1 VKSSIGTRYAAYLL
15 LLTLALV
22 ATALV
27 AAGLLASRRIA
38 VLRGDVLQ
46 SIGAIQAKAEAE
58 GLRGTAAYLS
68 NRLFNPLY
76 RLDVEQLNEEIVK
89 VRTWLPVRRFLI
101 AGTDR
106 RILAD
111 GSTSITRYGQP
122 LEGEL
127 PRASPWTPLVVARP
141 DGSELRFAVRSGD
154 TIAGWAVVELT
165 ETPSRVSL
173 RQMRD
178 EVDALWTGYRAS
190 LLYLGLLVLAITLFV
205 GGLTAAR
212 LSRTLAAPLTEM
224 SRAAR
229 RFAAGELEHTL
240 AVPSRDE
247 LGELAE
253 SLNSMVRDLRRER
266 TERERLIADLERKNA
281 ELERFTYT
289 VSHDLKSPLVTIQGF
304 AGYVEADMRAGDL
317 GRARSGLARITAAGG
332 KMQRLLDDLLHLSR
346 MGRIVNPGEYVSLG
360 DLAREAVE
368 LVRGEIDA
376 RGATVEIARDL
387 PAVCV
392 DRPRLLEVLQ
402 NLVENAVKFA
412 GAQAQP
418 RVEIGW
424 RKDGGEPVFY
434 VRDNGVGIDAAH
446 RERVFALFEKL
457 DPGAEGTGVGLA
469 LVRRIVEAHG
479 GRAWAE
485 SAGAG
490 LGSTFCF
497 TLAEA
502 ALLSPT
508 PSPGAAAG
516 GAGPLRRSV

>member
-1 VKSSIGTRYAAYLL
+1 M
-15 LLTLALV
+15 
-22 ATALV
+22 
-27 AAGLLASRRIA
+27 
-38 VLRGDVLQ
+38 D
-46 SIGAIQAKAEAE
+46 
-58 GLRGTAAYLS
+58 
-68 NRLFNPLY
+68 
-76 RLDVEQLNEEIVK
+76 
-89 VRTWLPVRRFLI
+89 
-101 AGTDR
+101 
-106 RILAD
+106 
-111 GSTSITRYGQP
+111 
-122 LEGEL
+122 
-127 PRASPWTPLVVARP
+127 PLVLTRT

-154 TIAGWAVVELT
+154 TIAGWAVVDLA

-173 RQMRD
+173 QQMRD

-190 LLYLGLLVLAITLFV
+190 LLYLGLLVLAVTMLV

-212 LSRTLAAPLTEM
+212 LSRTLAAPLAEM

-247 LGELAE
+247 LGELAA

-304 AGYVEADMRAGDL
+304 AGYVEADMRMGDL
-317 GRARSGLARITAAGG
+317 ERARSSLARITAAGG
-332 KMQRLLDDLLHLSR
+332 RCSACSR
-346 MGRIVNPGEYVSLG
+346 TCCASRAWAASSARGEEVPFG
-360 DLAREAVE
+360 ELAREAVE

-376 RGATVEIARDL
+376 RGATVEIANDL
-387 PAVCV
+387 PSVCV

-412 GAQAQP
+412 GAQPQP

-424 RKDGGEPVFY
+424 RTDGGERVFY
-434 VRDNGVGIDAAH
+434 VRDNGAGIDAAH

-457 DPGAEGTGVGLA
+457 DPQVEGTGVGLA

-485 SAGAG
+485 SAGEG

-497 TLAEA
+497 TLAA
-502 ALLSPT
+502 GGP
-508 PSPGAAAG
+508 PSASLPGGAAG
-516 GAGPLRRSV
+516 GAEPTRRSAVTRSAEAFDRGAARP